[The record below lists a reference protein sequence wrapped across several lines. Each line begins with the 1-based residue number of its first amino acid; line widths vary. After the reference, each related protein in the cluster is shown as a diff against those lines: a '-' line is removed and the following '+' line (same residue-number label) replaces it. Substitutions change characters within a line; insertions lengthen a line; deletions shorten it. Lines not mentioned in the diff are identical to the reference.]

1 LAQQGKGS
9 YHLYICPVQTDY
21 LIIGQGIAGTFLSWN
36 LLRNGKSVIVIDE
49 NNPATASRVAS
60 GIINPVTGR
69 RLVRTWM
76 IEELLPFAAQAYE
89 DIRQDLGMQV
99 CKQTDIVNFHATEQ
113 MSNAWHERI
122 SEGEEYLH
130 EASNIQD
137 YARYFTTTYGVGIT
151 SPGLLIDLQALLPAW
166 RNELKRENALLEGF
180 FNIED
185 CLITPTEVQY
195 KDIKAKK
202 LILCNGIQ
210 GFDNNYFKK
219 LPYAFSKGEM
229 LIARIQGLPADSIF
243 KQGITIVPLH
253 DDYFWIGS
261 SFEWE
266 FEHANPTK
274 AFREKTEAILS
285 DWLKLPYKII
295 DHKAAIRP
303 ASLERRPFV
312 GLHPH
317 HPSVGILNGMGTKGC
332 SLAPYFSHQFVANLL
347 HDKPINPLADIHR
360 FTKTLSA

>member
-1 LAQQGKGS
+1 MAQQGKGS

-130 EASNIQD
+130 EARNIQE

-166 RNELKRENALLEGF
+166 RKELKRENALLEGF